1 MMSDYSQTIQITS
14 DSQNHVESFIHE
26 IIRQSNDAGRYGVE
40 IEVTRVDVSDTDVE
54 GFNDE

>member
-1 MMSDYSQTIQITS
+1 MSDYSQTIQITS

-26 IIRQSNDAGRYGVE
+26 IIKQSNDAGRYGVE
-40 IEVTRVDVSDTDVE
+40 IEVTRVDVSDKNVE